1 MPAGDE
7 ISSPFLRIKSQASDE
22 IGVTMTPPTIAVI
35 ERIGALSGMLSGLLT
50 RSGFEVRQAS
60 DLNPF
65 LALCKSWR
73 PDALIVGPSNI
84 DSEGTLDFAK
94 QLRWIVGNTPIV
106 LVPAVSS
113 EELAIAALRA
123 GINEYVKYPFHP
135 DELVGAVKRCLT
147 HAPCEQ
153 SAMKAH
159 LAESSGIIGESAS
172 IRELRARLGRIAST
186 DSNILITGETG
197 TGKELVAEL
206 LHKSSR
212 RCQKPFLTIN
222 CAAIPDSLL
231 ESELFGYEKGAFTG
245 AESRKEGKLKAAD
258 GGTVFLDE
266 IGDMSGYGQAKI
278 LRMIE
283 AKEIQ
288 RLGRDGGIAVDI
300 RIIAATN
307 QDLEQQVR
315 EEKFRKDLFFR
326 LNVARIHIPPLRDR
340 KEDLLSLI
348 DYYIRYFNLRFGRNV
363 HRLSNEALKCLL
375 MYDWPGN
382 IRELKNLIEAIFA
395 DLPPGDVSTAQLPLQ
410 FGRAYAEI
418 KSTPADERERLLWAL
433 SATNWNKSKAADKLQ
448 WSRMTLYRK
457 MARYN
462 ISRAS

>member
-1 MPAGDE
+1 MNR
-7 ISSPFLRIKSQASDE
+7 S
-22 IGVTMTPPTIAVI
+22 TIAVI
-35 ERIGALSGMLSGLLT
+35 ERVDALNGTLSGLLT
-50 RSGFEVRQAS
+50 RNGFEVRQAS

-65 LALCKSWR
+65 LALCKSWH
-73 PDALIVGPSNI
+73 PDVVILGPSGV
-84 DSEGTLDFAK
+84 DSGGTLDFAK
-94 QLRWIVGNTPIV
+94 QLRWIVGSTPIV
-106 LVPAVSS
+106 LVPAESS
-113 EELAIAALRA
+113 EDLAIAALRA
-123 GINEYVKYPFHP
+123 GINEYIKQPFHA
-135 DELVGAVKRCLT
+135 DELVGAVRRCLNGSSG
-147 HAPCEQ
+147 ER
-153 SAMKAH
+153 SAARASSSQH

-172 IRELRARLGRIAST
+172 IRELRGRLFRLAST

-197 TGKELVAEL
+197 TGKELVAAL

-231 ESELFGYEKGAFTG
+231 ESELFGYERGAFTG

-258 GGTVFLDE
+258 GGTIFLDE

-288 RLGRDGGIAVDI
+288 RLGRDGGIVVDI

-307 QDLEQQVR
+307 RDLEQLVK

-326 LNVARIHIPPLRDR
+326 LNVARIHLPPLRDR
-340 KEDLLSLI
+340 MEDLLCLI
-348 DYYIRYFNLRFGRNV
+348 DYYIHYFNLRFGRNV
-363 HRLSNEALKCLL
+363 HRLSHEALECLL
-375 MYDWPGN
+375 THDWPGN
-382 IRELKNLIEAIFA
+382 IRELKNLIEAIFV
-395 DLPPGDVSTAQLPLQ
+395 DLPPGDVSTAQLPLH
-410 FGRAYAEI
+410 FSRAYAEI
-418 KSTPADERERLLWAL
+418 KSAPADERERMLWAL